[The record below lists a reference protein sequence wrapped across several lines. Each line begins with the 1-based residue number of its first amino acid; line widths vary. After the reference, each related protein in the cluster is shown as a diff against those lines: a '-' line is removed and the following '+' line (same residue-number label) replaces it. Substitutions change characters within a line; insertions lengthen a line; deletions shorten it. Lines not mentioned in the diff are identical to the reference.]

1 MTLYTSH
8 VTDGIDLLV
17 SPVTFGTGA
26 GATTMTGATVAAY
39 ARNASTGTVY
49 TAASCTVA
57 SATSVR
63 AVWTGG
69 ALPAGKYSV
78 QVFATPT
85 GYAIQTIADIDVV
98 VLAAAGPT

>member
-8 VTDGIDLLV
+8 TTDGLDLLV

-26 GATTMTGATVAAY
+26 GASTLVGGVVAAY
-39 ARNASTGTVY
+39 AKNASTGTVY

-63 AVWTGG
+63 ATWAPL

-78 QVFATPT
+78 QVYATPT
-85 GYAIQTIADIDVV
+85 GYAIQTIADIDVT
-98 VLAAAGPT
+98 VLAAAGP